1 MWDRAVDGRILRF
14 HLMGLNHHNFI
25 MADEE
30 TGSWWQQITGECLLG
45 PLKGKH
51 LRRISSDEVT
61 LATWRDEQPRS
72 TVVKFDPRYLARYPD
87 SDWEKLAGFRPPRA
101 DGPLASRELV
111 VGVELNGAAAAWP
124 LAALRK
130 QSPVNTKI
138 GGAPVLL
145 VVDKD
150 GNSARSFLRT
160 VDGRVLEFYRR
171 PEDGLLIDS
180 VTGSSWSFGGVATS
194 GALSGR
200 RLEAVQNTKDYWFDW
215 KRHHPA
221 GVVFS
226 LR

>member
-1 MWDRAVDGRILRF
+1 
-14 HLMGLNHHNFI
+14 
-25 MADEE
+25 MADDE

-61 LATWRDEQPRS
+61 LATWRNEQPRS

-87 SDWEKLAGFRPPRA
+87 SDWEKRIDFRPPQA
-101 DGPLASRELV
+101 EGPLAPRELV

-130 QSPVNTKI
+130 ESPVNTQV

-145 VVDKD
+145 LVD
-150 GNSARSFLRT
+150 GNSARSFRRT

-171 PEDGLLIDS
+171 EDGSLIDS
-180 VTGSSWSFGGVATS
+180 VTGT
-194 GALSGR
+194 
-200 RLEAVQNTKDYWFDW
+200 
-215 KRHHPA
+215 
-221 GVVFS
+221 
-226 LR
+226 